1 MELNGFLNRAREIR
15 DSLERKIFFAA
26 ILVEALKGEG
36 EKPIIVGGTAVEF
49 YTLGGYST
57 LDLDLV
63 CVKREK
69 LNVLLEKLGFK
80 KYGRHWYS
88 EELDLA
94 VESPGSVLSGS
105 IERLTKI
112 EVGGLTAYVI
122 GIEDIIADR
131 LRAYVHWKSDDD
143 GRWAR
148 RMMVLHRDKID
159 WDYLEEKSRSD
170 GTREA
175 LEQMRTE
182 VEESGR

>member
-1 MELNGFLNRAREIR
+1 MELNSLLNKAREIR

-26 ILVEALKGEG
+26 ILVEALKSEG

-63 CVKREK
+63 YMKREK
-69 LNVLLEKLGFK
+69 LSMLLEKLGFK
-80 KYGRHWYS
+80 KHGRHWYS

-105 IERLTKI
+105 IEKLTKI
-112 EVGGLTAYVI
+112 EILGLTAYVI

-131 LRAYVHWKSDDD
+131 LRAYVYWKSDDD
-143 GRWAR
+143 GRWAK
-148 RMMVLHRDKID
+148 RMMILHRDKID
-159 WDYLEEKSRSD
+159 WAYLEEKSRSD
-170 GTREA
+170 GTQEA
-175 LEQMRTE
+175 LEQIKME
-182 VEESGR
+182 VEKSGS